1 MFYKYR
7 LHELDGSDAGEA
19 HYAFLPKPGETI
31 ILGSGRRVRVVDVVD
46 VEDEDSRYVGMLRV
60 EAAWIAQTY
69 KPLRTLPGSR

>member
-31 ILGSGRRVRVVDVVD
+31 ILGSVEGARCRRGRR
-46 VEDEDSRYVGMLRV
+46 
-60 EAAWIAQTY
+60 
-69 KPLRTLPGSR
+69 